1 MTGLAFMFTGSI
13 KASGFRQWATKIAR
27 QIAGMIAGMV
37 AGMIAGMVAG
47 MVAGLRAIHLAQRG
61 LLVN

>member
-1 MTGLAFMFTGSI
+1 MNSV
-13 KASGFRQWATKIAR
+13 KATRFRQWATKIAR

-47 MVAGLRAIHLAQRG
+47 LRAIHLAQRG